1 MTQISNEQLADR
13 LFYRVNNPSAWPHGF
28 DEAASELF
36 REAAAALRASSGVEV
51 KGLEWGKTSYGRPE
65 VDTIVGVYRVF
76 EHMSGGWAAT
86 FKTFNL
92 VDPHGRKNFATEA
105 EAVAAVEAD
114 YRQRILSC
122 LSSPLPTVEVTATH
136 RHKKRGTEY
145 VLIGIGKI
153 QAEDWEERNY
163 AARGGEDSHR
173 PLDMRE
179 VAIYCS
185 ATDPNEMWVRPREEF
200 EDGRFEALSQNKGE

>member
-1 MTQISNEQLADR
+1 MTQTSNEHLADR

-28 DEAASELF
+28 DEEASELF

-51 KGLEWGKTSYGRPE
+51 KRLEWGKTSYGRPE

-122 LSSPLPTVEVTATH
+122 LSSPLPTVEVT
-136 RHKKRGTEY
+136 
-145 VLIGIGKI
+145 
-153 QAEDWEERNY
+153 EEMVER
-163 AARGGEDSHR
+163 AARAMCERDRSDWNAASCLQTANGDE
-173 PLDMRE
+173 PEEQRE
-179 VAIYCS
+179 YWRDKAR
-185 ATDPNEMWVRPREEF
+185 A
-200 EDGRFEALSQNKGE
+200 ALSSVFSQNKGE